1 VSCPPGTLAESFLVR
16 AEGSSVLFSCGRL
29 SRPAGAA
36 ATATRRRS
44 PRPRAGRPAAN
55 VGRRNG
61 DPTHGPSRHVSVGG
75 DRQGTSA
82 RSPAQLALTSPVT
95 AGGRH
100 DDRVRLRSPHT
111 VRRLDP
117 VLKGSTTS
125 VFSTVNRLPELL
137 FSSGQGFRRAA
148 NIHTRHQVMLVSAVT
163 GKGSMSR
170 TYAALTRA

>member
-1 VSCPPGTLAESFLVR
+1 MVKHFPSTGYSSHIFGCFMVIQRMTWDLGEACFVWASANSAIQMPVTAVSCPPGTLAESFLVR
-16 AEGSSVLFSCGRL
+16 AEASSVLFGSGRL

-100 DDRVRLRSPHT
+100 DDRVRLRSPPH
-111 VRRLDP
+111 R
-117 VLKGSTTS
+117 
-125 VFSTVNRLPELL
+125 
-137 FSSGQGFRRAA
+137 SSP
-148 NIHTRHQVMLVSAVT
+148 
-163 GKGSMSR
+163 
-170 TYAALTRA
+170 